1 MDIYWLSFVV
11 VLELK
16 NNMKKNLTKIKNELY
31 YFKDN
36 RKMIVDKNDSKT
48 FPPGIYGDVSG
59 IRGNVFG
66 IRGDVSDIFG
76 DVSDIIGDVDTCEIT
91 TKERYKGID
100 IEDLIK

>member
-1 MDIYWLSFVV
+1 M